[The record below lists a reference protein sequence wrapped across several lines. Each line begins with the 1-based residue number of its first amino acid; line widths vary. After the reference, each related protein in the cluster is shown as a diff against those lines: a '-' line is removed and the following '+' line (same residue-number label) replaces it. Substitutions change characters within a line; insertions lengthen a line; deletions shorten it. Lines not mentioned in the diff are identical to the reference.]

1 LNWYRAMA
9 AADYRD
15 CPPVEVPTT
24 FVWSTGDM
32 ALRRTQAEATRRY
45 VLGDYRFVQLE
56 GVTHWIPEQAAA
68 ELASEI
74 ALRSSPW

>member
-1 LNWYRAMA
+1 
-9 AADYRD
+9 
-15 CPPVEVPTT
+15 
-24 FVWSTGDM
+24 
-32 ALRRTQAEATRRY
+32 